1 MAVAAITTSDSR
13 RLFPAHRVL
22 GLAAGGL
29 ALLHVFALILLPHS
43 LWWTVL
49 LVVMTLWCS
58 KCAWGVWQGAA
69 PQKLLVMSAAMGML
83 HVVMAVGMPWLGT
96 HHHSATAHAS
106 MHGSLMLLMA
116 VGEFVVMFF
125 AALLGHA
132 QHRGSSHC

>member
-13 RLFPAHRVL
+13 RPFLAHRVL

-29 ALLHVFALILLPHS
+29 ALLHVFVLVLLPHS
-43 LWWTVL
+43 LWWTAL

-58 KCAWGVWQGAA
+58 KCSWGVWQGAA
-69 PQKLLVMSAAMGML
+69 PQKLLVMSAVMGML

-96 HHHSATAHAS
+96 HRHSDMAHTPV
-106 MHGSLMLLMA
+106 HGNLMLLMA
-116 VGEFVVMFF
+116 VSELVVMFF
-125 AALLGHA
+125 AALLAHA